1 MRKILKTVLLILVL
15 LMAKDLIAQNS
26 NNAILYSNQATLF
39 GQQSNSGD
47 PISIVLPGTAFKS
60 GFGSFVD
67 NPASMALHDES
78 FYEFGLSYRN
88 VEENSL
94 FLGESRIGD
103 DRDTG
108 LNNIGFLYSY
118 PTERGS
124 FVIGAGYSEQK
135 TFNRALEF
143 RGRNENSS
151 ITDAFKA
158 DGSQYQDIAFRTFAT
173 DYGDNFE
180 DWDESIF
187 RIGFDRF
194 GDFLGI
200 TQQGSI
206 TESGVSGE
214 YSLFFA
220 TEFQENLFLG
230 ASAGIISGTYNYDRV
245 FQEDDELNL
254 YNSTIIDSDN
264 NGEGET
270 DVDRIFMD
278 EQLEST
284 FNGFRGRIG
293 VLYKVSGQLNLGASF
308 TLPTVINVD
317 EIYDVTLNNRFDNG
331 GEFEDFI
338 ESEFSYEIRHPSV
351 VSLGIGVNDI
361 SGLSLSLAADYTDFS
376 NTTIDFL
383 DSELIEDELAEND
396 FIEQHFE
403 SVWNLRAGAMYHF
416 SKDFSLRAGVG
427 YNPSRFTGGNDD
439 RTTLSGGAG
448 FTITENIRLELT
460 AVHTNWEEDSSVYD
474 FVSYDYS
481 PLPDDRPLTRFRSAE
496 ASRSVDKWQMMGTLR
511 FRM

>member
-1 MRKILKTVLLILVL
+1 MRKILKTILLILIFMGAQKIL
-15 LMAKDLIAQNS
+15 AQNP

-39 GQQSNSGD
+39 GQQSSSGD
-47 PISIVLPGTAFKS
+47 PVSVVLPGTAFKS

-67 NPASMALHDES
+67 NPASMALHNES
-78 FYEFGLSYRN
+78 FFEFGLSHRN
-88 VEENSL
+88 VEENSR

-103 DRDTG
+103 KRDMG
-108 LNNIGFLYSY
+108 LNNLGFLYSY

-143 RGRNENSS
+143 RGRNETSS

-158 DGSQYQDIAFRTFAT
+158 DGSQYQNIAFNTFAT
-173 DYGDNFE
+173 DYGDSFQ
-180 DWDESIF
+180 DWDESIL
-187 RIGFDRF
+187 RVGFDRF

-220 TEFQENLFLG
+220 TEFQEDLFIG
-230 ASAGIISGTYNYDRV
+230 VSAGIISGNYSYDRI

-254 YNSTIIDSDN
+254 YDSTIIDSNSD
-264 NGEGET
+264 GTGET

-284 FNGFRGRIG
+284 FNGFRGRAG
-293 VLYKVSGQLNLGASF
+293 LMYKVSEQLNIGASY

-331 GEFEDFI
+331 EEFEDLI
-338 ESEFSYEIRHPSV
+338 ESEFSYDIRHPSV
-351 VSLGIGVNDI
+351 ISVGVGVNDI
-361 SGLSLSLAADYTDFS
+361 SGLSLSFAADYTDYS
-376 NTTIDFL
+376 NTSIDFI
-383 DSELIEDELAEND
+383 DNELIEDELAEND
-396 FIEQHFE
+396 FIEQNFE
-403 SVWNLRAGAMYHF
+403 SVWNLRAGASFNF
-416 SKDFSLRAGVG
+416 SKDFSLRAGAG
-427 YNPSRFTGGNDD
+427 YNPSRFVDGIDD
-439 RTTLSGGAG
+439 RTILSGGAG
-448 FTITENIRLELT
+448 FTITDNIRLELT
-460 AVHTNWEEDSSVYD
+460 AVYTNWEEDSSVYD
-474 FVSYDYS
+474 YVSYDYS
-481 PLPDDRPLTRFRSAE
+481 PLPDDRPTNRFRSAE
-496 ASRSVDKWQMMGTLR
+496 ANRSVDKWQMMGTLR

>member
-1 MRKILKTVLLILVL
+1 MRKLLKTVLLIVIF
-15 LMAKDLIAQNS
+15 MGVQKIFAQNP

-39 GQQSNSGD
+39 GQQSSSGD
-47 PISIVLPGTAFKS
+47 PISVILPGTAFKS

-67 NPASMALHDES
+67 NPASMALHNKS
-78 FYEFGLSYRN
+78 FFEFGLSHRN

-103 DRDTG
+103 ERDTG
-108 LNNIGFLYSY
+108 LNNVGFLYSY

-143 RGRNENSS
+143 RGRNETSS

-158 DGSQYQDIAFRTFAT
+158 DGSQYQDIAFKTFAT
-173 DYGDNFE
+173 DYGDSFE

-187 RIGFDRF
+187 RVGFDRF

-200 TQQGSI
+200 TQQGGI

-220 TEFQENLFLG
+220 TEFQEDLFIG
-230 ASAGIISGTYNYDRV
+230 ASAGIISGSYNYDRI
-245 FQEDDELNL
+245 FQENDELNL
-254 YNSTIIDSDN
+254 YNSTIIDSN
-264 NGEGET
+264 NDGEGET

-284 FNGFRGRIG
+284 FNGFRGRAG
-293 VLYKVSGQLNLGASF
+293 LLYKVSDQLNIGASY

-331 GEFEDFI
+331 VEFEDFI

-351 VSLGIGVNDI
+351 ISVGVGVSDI
-361 SGLSLSLAADYTDFS
+361 SGFSLSFAADYTDYS

-396 FIEQHFE
+396 FIKQNFE
-403 SVWNLRAGAMYHF
+403 SVWNLRAGVSYNF
-416 SKDFSLRAGVG
+416 SDDFSLRAGAG
-427 YNPSRFTGGNDD
+427 YNPSRFIDGNDD
-439 RTTLSGGAG
+439 RTVFSGGAG
-448 FTITENIRLELT
+448 FALTDDIRLELT
-460 AVHTNWEEDSSVYD
+460 AVYTNWEEDSSVYD

-481 PLPDDRPLTRFRSAE
+481 PLPDDRPITRFRSAE
-496 ASRSVDKWQMMGTLR
+496 ANRSVDKWQMMGTLR

>member
-15 LMAKDLIAQNS
+15 MGVNQLMGQNP
-26 NNAILYSNQATLF
+26 NNAFLYSNQATLF
-39 GQQSNSGD
+39 GQQVSSGD

-67 NPASMALHDES
+67 NPASMALHDKS
-78 FYEFGLSYRN
+78 FFEFGLSHRN
-88 VEENSL
+88 IEESSL
-94 FLGESRIGD
+94 FLNESRIGEN
-103 DRDTG
+103 RDTG

-143 RGRNENSS
+143 RGRNDTSS

-158 DGSQYQDIAFRTFAT
+158 DGSQYQDIAFATFAT
-173 DYGDNFE
+173 DYGDSFE

-200 TQQGSI
+200 TQQGNI

-220 TEFQENLFLG
+220 TEFQEDLFIG
-230 ASAGIISGTYNYDRV
+230 ASAGVISGNYTYDRV
-245 FQEDDELNL
+245 FQENDELNL
-254 YNSTIIDSDN
+254 YNSTIIDSNSD
-264 NGEGET
+264 GEGET

-284 FNGFRGRIG
+284 FNGFRGRAG
-293 VLYKVSGQLNLGASF
+293 LLYKVSDQLNIGASY
-308 TLPTVINVD
+308 TLPTVISVD

-331 GEFEDFI
+331 TEFEDFI

-351 VSLGIGVNDI
+351 ISLGVGINDV
-361 SGLSLSLAADYTDFS
+361 SGLSMSFAADYTDYR
-376 NTTIDFL
+376 NTSIDFM
-383 DSELIEDELAEND
+383 DSELIEDELTEND
-396 FIEQHFE
+396 FIEENFV
-403 SVWNLRAGAMYHF
+403 SVWNLRAGISYDF
-416 SKDFSLRAGVG
+416 SKDFSLRAGAG
-427 YNPSRFTGGNDD
+427 YNPSRFLDGNDD

-448 FTITENIRLELT
+448 FAITENVRLEVA
-460 AVHTNWEEDSSVYD
+460 AVYTNWEETSTVYD
-474 FVSYDYS
+474 FISYDYS
-481 PLPDDRPLTRFRSAE
+481 PLPDDRPVTRFRSAE
-496 ASRSVDKWQMMGTLR
+496 ANRSADKWQLMGTLR

>member
-15 LMAKDLIAQNS
+15 MGVKDLVAQNP

-39 GQQSNSGD
+39 GQQSSSGD

-67 NPASMALHDES
+67 NPASMALHDKS
-78 FYEFGLSYRN
+78 FFEFGLSHRN

-94 FLGESRIGD
+94 FLGESRIGEN
-103 DRDTG
+103 RDTG

-118 PTERGS
+118 PTTQGS

-158 DGSQYQDIAFRTFAT
+158 DGSQYQEIAFSTFAT
-173 DYGDNFE
+173 DYGDSFQ
-180 DWDESIF
+180 DWDESIL
-187 RIGFDRF
+187 RVGFDRF

-200 TQQGSI
+200 TQQGGI

-220 TEFQENLFLG
+220 TEFQENLFFG
-230 ASAGIISGTYNYDRV
+230 ASAGIISGTYNYDRI

-254 YNSTIIDSDN
+254 YNSDIIDSDSD
-264 NGEGET
+264 GEGET

-284 FNGFRGRIG
+284 FNGFRGRAG
-293 VLYKVSGQLNLGASF
+293 LLYKVSDQLNIGASY
-308 TLPTVINVD
+308 TLPTIITVD

-331 GEFEDFI
+331 EEFEDFI

-351 VSLGIGVNDI
+351 ISLGVGINDI
-361 SGLSLSLAADYTDFS
+361 SGLSLSFAADYTDFAS
-376 NTTIDFL
+376 TTIDFQ

-396 FIEQHFE
+396 FIEQNFE
-403 SVWNLRAGAMYHF
+403 SVWSLRAGASYNF
-416 SKDFSLRAGVG
+416 SKDFTLRAGAG
-427 YNPSRFTGGNDD
+427 YNPSRFVNGNDD
-439 RTTLSGGAG
+439 KTTISGGAG
-448 FTITENIRLELT
+448 FTITESIRLELT
-460 AVHTNWEEDSSVYD
+460 AVYTNWEEESSVYD

-496 ASRSVDKWQMMGTLR
+496 ANRTVDKWRMMGTLR
-511 FRM
+511 FQM

>member
-1 MRKILKTVLLILVL
+1 MGLQQ
-15 LMAKDLIAQNS
+15 LMAQNP

-39 GQQSNSGD
+39 GQQSSSGD
-47 PISIVLPGTAFKS
+47 PVSVILPGTAFKS

-67 NPASMALHDES
+67 NPASMALYDES
-78 FYEFGLSYRN
+78 FFEFGLSHRN
-88 VEENSL
+88 VEENAH
-94 FLGESRIGD
+94 FLGESRIGET
-103 DRDTG
+103 RDTG
-108 LNNIGFLYSY
+108 LNNVGFLYSY
-118 PTERGS
+118 PTKRGS

-143 RGRNENSS
+143 RGRNDNSS

-158 DGSQYQDIAFRTFAT
+158 DGSQYQDIAFNTFAT
-173 DYGDNFE
+173 DYGDSFE

-200 TQQGSI
+200 TQQGGI

-220 TEFQENLFLG
+220 TEFQENLFIG
-230 ASAGIISGTYNYDRV
+230 ASAGIISGTYNYDRI
-245 FQEDDELNL
+245 FQENDELNL
-254 YNSTIIDSDN
+254 YNSTIIDSNKD
-264 NGEGET
+264 GEGET

-284 FNGFRGRIG
+284 FNGFRARAGL
-293 VLYKVSGQLNLGASF
+293 LYKISDQLNIGASY
-308 TLPTVINVD
+308 TLPTVIDVD

-331 GEFEDFI
+331 EEFEDFI

-351 VSLGIGVNDI
+351 ISLGIGINDI
-361 SGLSLSLAADYTDFS
+361 SGLSLSFAADYTDYS
-376 NTTIDFL
+376 NTSIDFL
-383 DSELIEDELAEND
+383 NNELIEDELAEND
-396 FIEQHFE
+396 FIEQNFE
-403 SVWNLRAGAMYHF
+403 SVWNVRAGGSYSF

-427 YNPSRFTGGNDD
+427 YNPSRFVNGNADQ
-439 RTTLSGGAG
+439 TILSGGAG
-448 FTITENIRLELT
+448 FTITENIRLELA
-460 AVHTNWEEDSSVYD
+460 AVYTNWEEDSSVYD
-474 FVSYDYS
+474 YVNYDYS
-481 PLPDDRPLTRFRSAE
+481 PLPDDRPTTRFRSEE
-496 ASRSVDKWQMMGTLR
+496 ANRSVDKWQMMGTLR